1 MKYLKKIFE
10 SNNFNSMTDEEL
22 EEKLHWLRTEYS
34 EIFREI
40 TQIVGI
46 QKSRK
51 ESSEEELTKDWPESI
66 WDLDK
71 FQLNWVLEHGHHTTS
86 KHYEI
91 SHKYLGRL
99 EGVIDSGFADTNQ
112 YKFSICTSYWMNEGE
127 TRYQPS
133 EEGMKSL
140 QLLIKNLKKTTW
152 NGDSVT
158 RFDIL
163 FTISDNYNTALFYYD
178 ENKVVI
184 ASGRY
189 SKTEYKSL
197 ESAIKALVERDLER
211 IDDEL

>member
-1 MKYLKKIFE
+1 
-10 SNNFNSMTDEEL
+10 
-22 EEKLHWLRTEYS
+22 
-34 EIFREI
+34 
-40 TQIVGI
+40 
-46 QKSRK
+46 
-51 ESSEEELTKDWPESI
+51 
-66 WDLDK
+66 
-71 FQLNWVLEHGHHTTS
+71 
-86 KHYEI
+86 
-91 SHKYLGRL
+91 
-99 EGVIDSGFADTNQ
+99 
-112 YKFSICTSYWMNEGE
+112 MNEGE
-127 TRYQPS
+127 TQYQPS

-158 RFDIL
+158 RFDVL

-211 IDDEL
+211 INDEL